1 MLTIVPF
8 CGGDAIEPMWSG
20 VRGISGG
27 GWANQMAVGHAGD
40 SYVGVYV
47 GLHAN
52 GVVHMQF
59 DSISYE

>member
-1 MLTIVPF
+1 
-8 CGGDAIEPMWSG
+8 
-20 VRGISGG
+20 
-27 GWANQMAVGHAGD
+27 MAVGHAGD
-40 SYVGVYV
+40 SYIGAYV